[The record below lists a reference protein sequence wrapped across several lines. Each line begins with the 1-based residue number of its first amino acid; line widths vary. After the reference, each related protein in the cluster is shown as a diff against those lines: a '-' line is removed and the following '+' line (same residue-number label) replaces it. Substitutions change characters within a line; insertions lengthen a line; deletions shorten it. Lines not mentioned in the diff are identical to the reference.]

1 MAGISWIKLSVNIFD
16 DEKIKVIRKLPEGD
30 SITLVWI
37 HLLCLAGK
45 TNDGGSVYIGQS
57 VPYTDEM
64 LSAIC
69 DEPINVIRIAIE
81 TFKQFEMISI
91 EENGI
96 IEISNWEKHQNIEGM
111 KLYKKSG
118 AERQRLRYWR
128 NKLKEIGINAY
139 VDGFTDDV
147 EELKII
153 YKDRNEPHENLTQIS
168 QPHGLDIDN
177 NNNNK
182 NKNKIKNK
190 NIEIDNNN
198 ISKNFNDEEKI
209 TVDYYYRLVK
219 NNTNKNDID
228 LVVNAIN
235 QYGWKNIFYTLW
247 YLKTE
252 QKANITSFKYV
263 DTVLSSQKPL
273 DEGVVEFVVNREIKN
288 IKCNDYQEQDNN
300 QSYSD
305 KARQERFQKMLNEKD
320 YQQG

>member
-16 DEKIKVIRKLPEGD
+16 DEKIKLIKSMPEGD
-30 SITLVWI
+30 AIILIWI
-37 HLLCLAGK
+37 QLLCLAGK
-45 TNDGGSVYIGQS
+45 TNDNGAVYVGQHMN
-57 VPYTDEM
+57 YTDEM
-64 LSAIC
+64 ISTIC
-69 DEPINVIRIAIE
+69 NQPLNTVRVALKAFE
-81 TFKQFEMISI
+81 QFEMINLGEDGLISI
-91 EENGI
+91 A
-96 IEISNWEKHQNIEGM
+96 NWEKHQNIEGM
-111 KLYKKSG
+111 NLYKKSG

-177 NNNNK
+177 NNK
-182 NKNKIKNK
+182 NKNKIKNKNK

-219 NNTNKNDID
+219 NNTSKSDID
-228 LVVNAIN
+228 LVVNAIK
-235 QYGWKNIFYTLW
+235 QYGWKKIFYTLW
-247 YLKTE
+247 YLKNE

-263 DTVLSSQKPL
+263 DKVLSSQKEL
-273 DEGVVEFVVNREIKN
+273 DMGVVDFVVNREIRN
-288 IKCNDYQEQDNN
+288 IKC
-300 QSYSD
+300 
-305 KARQERFQKMLNEKD
+305 L
-320 YQQG
+320 G